1 MVQVFLK
8 DILCWESELSGLY
21 GHTDGYYA
29 TVEQQGRLT
38 LHLHSLIWVKNAAS
52 PQEIREKIMGGDS
65 VFQQK
70 LIDYLESAHQGD
82 FVHGPMA
89 DVRKRVNADPDAS
102 PEEEDLQSGPA
113 YKIPTQTLPTVPP
126 SLCDEIHEHIN
137 DICGKCQR
145 LGEWWLRYEHEVDDL
160 LLRSNVHKCRESI
173 QDKEDES
180 VKKDWR
186 RLRKYKP
193 RTRAYHE
200 RRGCLSRGGIC
211 KARFPR
217 EIFNTTHV
225 DDSTGHINIKKTE
238 PQLNTFSRTLTYFS
252 RSNTDVTSLLSGT
265 AVKAVVSYVSD
276 YVSKLGLKTYQA
288 FASVFDVFE
297 RNSENLAN
305 GAEGVE
311 TARTL
316 MRQMINSM
324 STKMEI
330 GSPMALMYLL
340 GNPDHYCSHQ
350 YVNFPWRSY
359 VTFVKGY
366 WYKTKNED
374 LLDDDEIAED
384 LLTIRNQNGSY
395 IACSVVDDYG
405 FRPLAYENVNL
416 YEWVQCCE
424 KKLRTRKERCEFE
437 EQLEITRE
445 LMHAEIHGG
454 AEEFDG
460 EFEPN
465 DEDSDLSDF
474 IIDDM
479 IIVEKN
485 NARENG
491 SRIVRHPF
499 LPAHKAAFET
509 HTAHCDFRRLDKIIP
524 NFIGGAVPRADKGDR
539 EYYCMTI
546 MTLFKPWRT
555 PADLKDNES
564 TWDQIFH
571 EYTFTDRQTDLIHNF
586 NIRYECN
593 DARDDYYAIMRKKMA
608 ERGEF
613 KSNAI
618 LGEYDKFEDDLEAGE
633 FGDEDM
639 ACDDDI
645 TIGRKTDAFQRAQ
658 KSIRDVLQAAK
669 WLDMP
674 RDGLLDVNTERF
686 FAPYKARRTWA
697 EIVKSERKLFT
708 ANKLS
713 DMPPPDTE
721 KNGSYTTNKVELVA
735 HDYFNPTSKLTKEAN
750 DTLINDICQ
759 RPGFELN
766 PEQERAFRL
775 VAEHA

>member
-1 MVQVFLK
+1 
-8 DILCWESELSGLY
+8 
-21 GHTDGYYA
+21 
-29 TVEQQGRLT
+29 
-38 LHLHSLIWVKNAAS
+38 
-52 PQEIREKIMGGDS
+52 
-65 VFQQK
+65 
-70 LIDYLESAHQGD
+70 
-82 FVHGPMA
+82 
-89 DVRKRVNADPDAS
+89 
-102 PEEEDLQSGPA
+102 
-113 YKIPTQTLPTVPP
+113 
-126 SLCDEIHEHIN
+126 
-137 DICGKCQR
+137 
-145 LGEWWLRYEHEVDDL
+145 
-160 LLRSNVHKCRESI
+160 
-173 QDKEDES
+173 
-180 VKKDWR
+180 
-186 RLRKYKP
+186 
-193 RTRAYHE
+193 
-200 RRGCLSRGGIC
+200 
-211 KARFPR
+211 
-217 EIFNTTHV
+217 
-225 DDSTGHINIKKTE
+225 KTE
-238 PQLNTFSRTLTYFS
+238 PQLNTFSRALTYFS
-252 RSNTDVTSLLSGT
+252 RSNTHVTSLSSGT

-305 GAEGVE
+305 GADGVE

-330 GSPMALMYLL
+330 GSPMTSMYLL

-395 IACSVVDDYG
+395 IACSVVDDYR
-405 FRPLAYENVNL
+405 FRPLAYEDVNL

-479 IIVEKN
+479 SSGNDNQKMEVTGTPMMRMKLLSRKN

-539 EYYCMTI
+539 EYLQYYCMMI
-546 MTLFKPWRT
+546 MTLFQPWRT
-555 PADLKDNES
+555 PAALKDNES

-571 EYTFTDRQTDLIHNF
+571 EYTFTDRQTDL
-586 NIRYECN
+586 Y
-593 DARDDYYAIMRKKMA
+593 
-608 ERGEF
+608 
-613 KSNAI
+613 
-618 LGEYDKFEDDLEAGE
+618 
-633 FGDEDM
+633 
-639 ACDDDI
+639 
-645 TIGRKTDAFQRAQ
+645 TI
-658 KSIRDVLQAAK
+658 S
-669 WLDMP
+669 
-674 RDGLLDVNTERF
+674 
-686 FAPYKARRTWA
+686 
-697 EIVKSERKLFT
+697 
-708 ANKLS
+708 
-713 DMPPPDTE
+713 
-721 KNGSYTTNKVELVA
+721 
-735 HDYFNPTSKLTKEAN
+735 TSVTSVMML
-750 DTLINDICQ
+750 
-759 RPGFELN
+759 
-766 PEQERAFRL
+766 
-775 VAEHA
+775 